1 MDRNFIEVE
10 SDNSNIKPLDNN
22 TSNNSNN
29 IQEIKPVTD
38 KNILLNLYLIGIY
51 YHHMIWLGG
60 LLDNDY
66 LLWND
71 RFYRKNED
79 SS

>member
-38 KNILLNLYLIGIY
+38 KNNLLNNDDDFVKSLPDWDLLPPYD
-51 YHHMIWLGG
+51 MI
-60 LLDNDY
+60 
-66 LLWND
+66 
-71 RFYRKNED
+71 RRVTR
-79 SS
+79 

>member
-29 IQEIKPVTD
+29 IQEIKPGTD
-38 KNILLNLYLIGIY
+38 KNNLSNNDDDFVKSLTDWDLLPPYD
-51 YHHMIWLGG
+51 MI
-60 LLDNDY
+60 
-66 LLWND
+66 
-71 RFYRKNED
+71 RRVTR
-79 SS
+79 

>member
-38 KNILLNLYLIGIY
+38 KNNLSNNDDDFVKSLPDWDLLPPYD
-51 YHHMIWLGG
+51 MI
-60 LLDNDY
+60 
-66 LLWND
+66 
-71 RFYRKNED
+71 RRVTR
-79 SS
+79 

>member
-29 IQEIKPVTD
+29 IQEIKPGTD
-38 KNILLNLYLIGIY
+38 KNNLSNNDDDFVKSLPDWDLLPPYD
-51 YHHMIWLGG
+51 MI
-60 LLDNDY
+60 
-66 LLWND
+66 
-71 RFYRKNED
+71 RRVTR
-79 SS
+79 